1 MLQDGTG
8 SGAITIDNRKAVAI
22 KHWMSKTSEE
32 VLRLVE
38 SAQHD
43 VPFNLGFFG
52 DQMAQIPWLFLGS
65 SSPVALSASPAC
77 GLVPFEGEATVEID
91 WNLEMTAVAQELLF
105 SRMKN
110 DFDTAASLVEVKAK
124 KRYRAKEP
132 ELQALRNLAAL
143 WVQVR
148 SLCGRQIDIEDFENK
163 FRRSNHVDEELS
175 EILVQKPKA
184 FAVSMMPSQ
193 KRAMQAEIESKQA
206 KVHGEVEQQ
215 RLEVRSARFDFF
227 KKALKQDQLLLSTVE
242 QAPTKLAALQ
252 RRAEAVWREEQ
263 AAEGEKAVNQFCN
276 KYMRVVQVDK
286 ADFVGGPLNDYINF
300 VAPLSS
306 IIYDKRFL
314 IYHISTM
321 LFDF

>member
-1 MLQDGTG
+1 MPQDGTG
-8 SGAITIDNRKAVAI
+8 SGAISIDNRKAVAI
-22 KHWMSKTSEE
+22 KHWMSKTSDE
-32 VLRLVE
+32 VIRLVQ

-43 VPFNLGFFG
+43 VPFNMGFCG

-65 SSPVALSASPAC
+65 SSPVALSASAAC
-77 GLVPFEGEATVEID
+77 GLVPFEGEATIQID

-105 SRMKN
+105 SRLKN
-110 DFDTAASLVEVKAK
+110 DFDTATSLVVEVKAK
-124 KRYRAKEP
+124 KKYRAKEP
-132 ELQALRNLAAL
+132 DLQQLRNLAVL
-143 WVQVR
+143 WAQVR
-148 SLCGRQIDIEDFENK
+148 SLCGHQIDIEEFENK
-163 FRRSNHVDEELS
+163 FRRANHVDEELS

-206 KVHGEVEQQ
+206 KVHVEVEQQ

-242 QAPTKLAALQ
+242 QAPSKLAALQ

-276 KYMRVVQVDK
+276 KYMRVVQVEK
-286 ADFVGGPLNDYINF
+286 ADFVGGPMNDYINF
-300 VAPLSS
+300 VAPLYNYNKGFYLSHFN
-306 IIYDKRFL
+306 YFV
-314 IYHISTM
+314 
-321 LFDF
+321 